1 MTTFNAEAE
10 IGQLVMQVKLRKEQA
25 KDYRDDGDIEA
36 AIGSLGDAISMLE
49 ASPLYKNLTVT
60 DAPTAPQNTL
70 AFHLADCLGMKGGNL
85 RRLDRLPEAL
95 ACFKHGRTYEESKHL
110 NVPSSYNLVNAIVLP
125 LETGT
130 RTAELQDDLTGA
142 VVAIQRQVD
151 GERRNDR
158 WAWADL
164 GQCQL
169 LLGDRDGA
177 IKSYKRVRELGNA
190 ETVESVVT
198 VLRRLARAIGKTEP
212 KMAVALEEGAA
223 FAAG

>member
-10 IGQLVMQVKLRKEQA
+10 IGQLVTQVKLRKEQA
-25 KDYRDDGDIEA
+25 KDYRDDGDIDA
-36 AIGSLGDAISMLE
+36 AVQSLDDAISMLE
-49 ASPLYKNLTVT
+49 VSPLYNDLTVT
-60 DAPTAPQNTL
+60 EAPTAPQKTL

-85 RRLDRLPEAL
+85 RRLNEFSEAL
-95 ACFKHGRTYEESKHL
+95 DCFKRGRTYEESKYL

-130 RTAELQDDLTGA
+130 KTAELQDELTGA
-142 VVAIQRQVD
+142 VAAIQRQVD

-169 LLGDRDGA
+169 LLGDREGA

-190 ETVESVVT
+190 ETAESVVA
-198 VLRRLARAIGKTEP
+198 VLRRLARAIEKTERGV
-212 KMAVALEEGAA
+212 ADALEEGAA
-223 FAAG
+223 FASG